1 MNKANDPGDRGG
13 PIAIR
18 GDVKLGVE
26 LTGSEREASLR
37 RGGDGRVARFNGG
50 YLRVGS
56 TGDGR
61 MALHGKEMTLCVRL
75 QDPHGD
81 GNAFLFGKDESTDSY
96 ANVLYRQNGYLRY
109 LWQTEPL
116 ARRVLVQADKRAG
129 YGFNGESNDQ
139 HALAL
144 YRPGEFAVSTLTLDP
159 TGTVTLFHNGL
170 KRCGKIDVQRQNVGD
185 ALFRVGAK
193 HDGLEMLDGD
203 VAEIL
208 VYDRVLSEQ
217 ERILVEASL
226 QQKWGLGRSAQP
238 RRRAGSRR
246 PKGWFCTWM
255 PMT

>member
-1 MNKANDPGDRGG
+1 MHERLMLRLTFLAGLWALGLSDLVGAASPFDNAAAVWHMNKANDPGDRGG

-116 ARRVLVQADKRAG
+116 ARRVLGAADKRAG
-129 YGFNGESNDQ
+129 YGFNGESNDR
-139 HALAL
+139 A
-144 YRPGEFAVSTLTLDP
+144 
-159 TGTVTLFHNGL
+159 
-170 KRCGKIDVQRQNVGD
+170 C
-185 ALFRVGAK
+185 
-193 HDGLEMLDGD
+193 
-203 VAEIL
+203 
-208 VYDRVLSEQ
+208 
-217 ERILVEASL
+217 
-226 QQKWGLGRSAQP
+226 
-238 RRRAGSRR
+238 AGSLPAWGVRGFH
-246 PKGWFCTWM
+246 PD
-255 PMT
+255 P